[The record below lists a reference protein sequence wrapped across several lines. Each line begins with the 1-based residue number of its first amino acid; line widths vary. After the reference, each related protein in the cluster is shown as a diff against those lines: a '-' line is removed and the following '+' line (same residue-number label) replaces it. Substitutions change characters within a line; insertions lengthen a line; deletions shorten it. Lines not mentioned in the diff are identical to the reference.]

1 MNPEL
6 TFIEKYEVRPWIIN
20 IFYLIY
26 KYIPILKMLPN
37 FLGTSNLYYSKNRIW
52 NQNPSQNIFW
62 DIKQHLGYNGCEFLK
77 FTFILQ
83 NGQIVTREK

>member
-20 IFYLIY
+20 IFYLIC
-26 KYIPILKMLPN
+26 KYIPILKKLPN

-52 NQNPSQNIFW
+52 NQNPSQNIS
-62 DIKQHLGYNGCEFLK
+62 
-77 FTFILQ
+77 
-83 NGQIVTREK
+83 

>member
-26 KYIPILKMLPN
+26 EYIPILKKLPN
-37 FLGTSNLYYSKNRIW
+37 FLGKSNLNYSKNRIW
-52 NQNPSQNIFW
+52 NQNPSQNIS
-62 DIKQHLGYNGCEFLK
+62 
-77 FTFILQ
+77 
-83 NGQIVTREK
+83 